1 MSIDKTT
8 LPRGIRNNNPGNL
21 RKSNDPW
28 QGLAPEQT
36 DPDFLQFVA
45 PKWGI
50 RALARTL
57 IAYQD
62 RIGLRSVKSIIYR
75 WAPPTENNTSA
86 YIQSVAKNLGVQP
99 DEPINVHDY
108 KILQPLTLAIIT
120 TENGQQP
127 YTHTEIDAGLVL
139 AGVEPPVK
147 PLSQTKTVQGSRVVV
162 GATLAGMSLEAIKDV
177 EPAFPLIQTA
187 MHYAPWFLGLI
198 TLASIGYVVWAC
210 IDDRNKGLR

>member
-36 DPDFLQFVA
+36 DPDFLQFSA

-62 RIGLRSVKSIIYR
+62 RMGLRSIKSIIYR

-127 YTHTEIDAGLVL
+127 YTNTEIDAGLVL
-139 AGVEPPVK
+139 AGVEPPAK
-147 PLSQTKTVQGSRVVV
+147 PLSQTRTVQGSQVVV
-162 GATLAGMSLEAIKDV
+162 GATLASMSLETIKDA

-187 MHYAPWFLGLI
+187 LQYAPWLLGLM
-198 TLASIGYVVWAC
+198 TLGGIGYVVWAR